1 MKPTVT
7 IVIPVYNEEAD
18 LPNCIATLS
27 EFITENQAYAWD
39 ILIADNASIDNT
51 RQVSESLCREYA
63 SVDYFYVPQKGRGRA
78 LRLAWLRSTSDILCY
93 MDVDLS
99 TDLLHLPEIIDSVS
113 GEYDIAVGSRLS
125 KESQVKRSVRR
136 EIISQ
141 SYNLII
147 KTLFFTQFPDA
158 QCGFK
163 AITNKAAH
171 QIVPLI
177 KNNYWFFDTELLL
190 IAAKR
195 GFRIRSIPVKWDEDP
210 SSSVRVMST
219 AWEDIKGLLRLRI
232 GGIPRIEN

>member
-18 LPNCIATLS
+18 LPHCIDTLS
-27 EFITENQAYAWD
+27 EFVTENQTYEWN

-51 RQVSESLCREYA
+51 RQVSESLCRDHVL
-63 SVDYFYVPQKGRGRA
+63 VDYFYVPQKGRGRA

-99 TDLLHLPEIIDSVS
+99 TDLLHLPEIIDAVS

-125 KESQVKRSVRR
+125 KKSQVKRSVRR

-147 KTLFFTQFPDA
+147 KTLFFTKFPDA

-163 AITNKAAH
+163 AITNRAAQ

-195 GFRIRSIPVKWDEDP
+195 GFRIRSVPVKWDEDP
-210 SSSVRVMST
+210 SSSVRVLST

-232 GGIPRIEN
+232 GGIPRIDN

>member
-27 EFITENQAYAWD
+27 QFITENQAYAWD

-51 RQVSESLCREYA
+51 RQVSESLCSEYA

-125 KESQVKRSVRR
+125 KESQVKRLS
-136 EIISQ
+136 
-141 SYNLII
+141 LIHI
-147 KTLFFTQFPDA
+147 
-158 QCGFK
+158 
-163 AITNKAAH
+163 
-171 QIVPLI
+171 
-177 KNNYWFFDTELLL
+177 
-190 IAAKR
+190 
-195 GFRIRSIPVKWDEDP
+195 
-210 SSSVRVMST
+210 
-219 AWEDIKGLLRLRI
+219 
-232 GGIPRIEN
+232 

>member
-18 LPNCIATLS
+18 LPNCIAKLVGFVS
-27 EFITENQAYAWD
+27 ENQTYQWD

-51 RQVSESLCREYA
+51 REVSESLCSA
-63 SVDYFYVPQKGRGRA
+63 HNSVDYFYVPQKGRGRA

-99 TDLLHLPEIIDSVS
+99 TDLRHLPEIIDAVA
-113 GEYDIAVGSRLS
+113 GDYDIAVGSRLS

-141 SYNLII
+141 SYNLIV
-147 KTLFFTQFPDA
+147 KTLFLTKFPDA

-163 AITNKAAH
+163 AISNKAAG

-195 GFRIRSIPVKWDEDP
+195 GFRIRSIPVIWDEDP
-210 SSSVRVMST
+210 SSSVRVLST

-232 GGIPRIEN
+232 GGIPRIDN

>member
-27 EFITENQAYAWD
+27 QFITENQAYAWD

-51 RQVSESLCREYA
+51 RQVSESLCSEYA

-171 QIVPLI
+171 QIVPFI

>member
-18 LPNCIATLS
+18 LPNCIDTLS
-27 EFITENQAYAWD
+27 EFITENQTYEWN

-51 RQVSESLCREYA
+51 RQVSESLCRDHVF
-63 SVDYFYVPQKGRGRA
+63 VDYFYVPQKGRGRA

-99 TDLLHLPEIIDSVS
+99 TDLLHLPEIIDAVS

-125 KESQVKRSVRR
+125 KKSQVKRSVRR

-147 KTLFFTQFPDA
+147 KTLFFTKFPDA

-163 AITNKAAH
+163 AITNRAAQ

-195 GFRIRSIPVKWDEDP
+195 GFRIQSVPVKWDEDP
-210 SSSVRVMST
+210 SSSVRVLST

-232 GGIPRIEN
+232 GGIPRIDN

>member
-18 LPNCIATLS
+18 LPNCIDTLS
-27 EFITENQAYAWD
+27 EFITENQTYEWN

-51 RQVSESLCREYA
+51 RQVSESLCRDHVF
-63 SVDYFYVPQKGRGRA
+63 VDYFYVPQKGRGRA

-99 TDLLHLPEIIDSVS
+99 TDLLHLPEIIDAVS

-125 KESQVKRSVRR
+125 KKSQVKRSVRR

-147 KTLFFTQFPDA
+147 KTLFFTKFPDA

-163 AITNKAAH
+163 AITNRAAR

-177 KNNYWFFDTELLL
+177 ENNYWFFDTELLL

-195 GFRIRSIPVKWDEDP
+195 GFRIQSVPVKWDEDP
-210 SSSVRVMST
+210 SSSVRVLST

-232 GGIPRIEN
+232 GGIPRIDN

>member
-27 EFITENQAYAWD
+27 EFITENQTYEWK

-51 RQVSESLCREYA
+51 RQVSEALCRDHA
-63 SVDYFYVPQKGRGRA
+63 LVDYFYVHQKGRGRA

-99 TDLLHLPEIIDSVS
+99 TDLLHLPEIIDAVS

-125 KESQVKRSVRR
+125 KKSQVKRSVRR

-147 KTLFFTQFPDA
+147 KTLFLTKFPDA

-163 AITNKAAH
+163 AITNRAAQ

-195 GFRIRSIPVKWDEDP
+195 GFRIRSVPVKWDEDP
-210 SSSVRVMST
+210 SSSVRVLST

-232 GGIPRIEN
+232 GGIPRIDN